1 MPGTAR
7 IAIPGTMGAPG
18 DEGLGAMQ
26 IPPVMRIMAISFMEQ
41 TNKQLFTIL
50 TNNDFPPNDTIT

>member
-26 IPPVMRIMAISFMEQ
+26 IPPVMRIKAISFIDQ
-41 TNKQLFTIL
+41 NNNQLLFTFF
-50 TNNDFPPNDTIT
+50 NQ